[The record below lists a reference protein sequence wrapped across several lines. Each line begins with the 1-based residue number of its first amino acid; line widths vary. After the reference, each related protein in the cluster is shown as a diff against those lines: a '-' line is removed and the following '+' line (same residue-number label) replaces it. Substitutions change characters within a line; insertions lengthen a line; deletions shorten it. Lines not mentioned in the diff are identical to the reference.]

1 MVNNY
6 KLYYTKTISYSHILQ
21 TPPCNVCHGHNVKV
35 EIWIK
40 SEETI
45 EETGMVIN
53 FKDLKEII
61 KKYDHKI
68 LLNSKYVEYDPRC
81 ENCGYHFVVG
91 YSTPMADRDDKMTKE
106 YVFPREDVVVLNFG
120 EPTVENLAEEI
131 YDRVRK
137 LSPSSVINK
146 EFKIWKIKV
155 RIWET
160 EKAYCEYGD

>member
-6 KLYYTKTISYSHILQ
+6 KLYYTDTISYSHILQ
-21 TPPCNVCHGHNVKV
+21 TPPCNYCHGHNAKV

-45 EETGMVIN
+45 KETGMVIN
-53 FKDLKEII
+53 FKDIKEIL
-61 KKYDHKI
+61 KKYDHRI
-68 LLNSKYVEYDPRC
+68 LLNSKYVKEPLTKD
-81 ENCGYHFVVG
+81 YHFSIQ
-91 YSTPMADRDDKMTKE
+91 YDTLDREIDGLRKY
-106 YVFPREDVVVLNFG
+106 YVFPDEDIVILHDM
-120 EPTVENLAEEI
+120 EPTVENLAEDI

-137 LSPSSVINK
+137 LSPSSTINE

-160 EKAYCEYGD
+160 EKGYCEYGD